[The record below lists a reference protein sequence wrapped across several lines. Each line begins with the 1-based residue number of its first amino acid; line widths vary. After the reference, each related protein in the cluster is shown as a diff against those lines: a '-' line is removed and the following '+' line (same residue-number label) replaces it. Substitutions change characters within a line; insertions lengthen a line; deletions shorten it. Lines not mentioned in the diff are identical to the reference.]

1 MKTLSDYYYEQ
12 LAESV
17 VRIMKFNSMND
28 KEMAIHMMDF
38 FDSKEVCY
46 LAIHFMFDAS
56 KETNRGADYWHRV
69 RNEIEKL
76 WK

>member
-1 MKTLSDYYYEQ
+1 MTNFSDYFWDQ
-12 LAESV
+12 LAEKVAWS
-17 VRIMKFNSMND
+17 MKFNSMND

-76 WK
+76 

>member
-1 MKTLSDYYYEQ
+1 
-12 LAESV
+12 
-17 VRIMKFNSMND
+17 
-28 KEMAIHMMDF
+28 
-38 FDSKEVCY
+38 
-46 LAIHFMFDAS
+46 MFDAS

>member
-28 KEMAIHMMDF
+28 KEMAIHMMEF

-76 WK
+76 

>member
-76 WK
+76 

>member
-1 MKTLSDYYYEQ
+1 
-12 LAESV
+12 
-17 VRIMKFNSMND
+17 MND

-38 FDSKEVCY
+38 FDSKEICY

-69 RNEIEKL
+69 RHEIEKL
-76 WK
+76 